1 MKVTLDGRKMTDK
14 ETAHEYLQEKFE
26 FPEYYGC
33 NLDAL
38 YDCLL
43 EIEEETN
50 LQILYADELKENL
63 GEYAEALLETI
74 QDAAV
79 ENPNLQLTENE

>member
-1 MKVTLDGRKMTDK
+1 MKVVLDGRKMTDK
-14 ETAHEYLQEKFE
+14 ETAHEYLQEQLG

-43 EIEEETN
+43 EIEEEII
-50 LQILYADELKENL
+50 LQIVCTEEIKENL
-63 GEYAEALLETI
+63 GDYADALLETI
-74 QDAAV
+74 QDAAL
-79 ENPNLQLTENE
+79 ENPNLQLTEIE